1 MKKVNLLALASALLT
16 RRQSAMQSAIA
27 ALRSGASVKAVLKQL
42 AEFGIFVT
50 AQTRYGLISLLSHE

>member
-1 MKKVNLLALASALLT
+1 MKALLT